1 MVPRTPLRSPRGILG
16 MSVELRRATENDLGR
31 ILEIYASAGIGG
43 PSQFTVEEARER
55 FPRFSA
61 YPNYRLFVAMVEGR
75 IAGVYS
81 LLILDKLAKR
91 GVPSGIVEDVAVDPS
106 AQRQGV
112 GRAMMEHA
120 LNLCRQA
127 GCYKMALSS
136 NMERAK
142 AHEFYE
148 SLGFERHGYSFR
160 VSTERS
166 K

>member
-1 MVPRTPLRSPRGILG
+1 MRISMREAR
-16 MSVELRRATENDLGR
+16 EEDLGG
-31 ILEIYASAGIGG
+31 ILEIYATAGIGG
-43 PSQFTVEEARER
+43 PAQFTVEEARER
-55 FPRFSA
+55 LPRFA
-61 YPNYRLFVAMVEGR
+61 QYPNYRLFVAVIEGN

-91 GVPSGIVEDVAVDPS
+91 GVPSGIVEDVAVNPA

-120 LNLCRQA
+120 IGLCREA

-136 NMERAK
+136 NLERTA
-142 AHEFYE
+142 AHQFYE
-148 SLGFERHGYSFR
+148 SLGFDRHGYSFW
-160 VSTERS
+160 VGTERT